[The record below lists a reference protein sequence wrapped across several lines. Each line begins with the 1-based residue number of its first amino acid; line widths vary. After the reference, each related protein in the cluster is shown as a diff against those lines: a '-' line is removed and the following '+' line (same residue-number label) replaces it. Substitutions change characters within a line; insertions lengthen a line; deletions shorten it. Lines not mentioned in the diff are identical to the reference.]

1 MNILSFVSRCS
12 LVALVSFFASCLA
25 WANDVSSVRLWRS
38 PDNTRLVFDLASPVE
53 YKIIPLSSPDR
64 LVIDL
69 KDATLKS
76 SFKGIDLS
84 ETPIVKIRHAVRNKG
99 DLRVVLDLKMAIQP
113 RSFLLKPNGDAGHR
127 LVVDLNDAT
136 SAKQSAEVVTTE
148 PKNDARRDIVVAID
162 AGHGGEDPGASG
174 PNKVREKHVVLAIAK
189 QLAEQINRQPG
200 YRAELVR
207 KGDYYVKH
215 KRRWEIAREKRADLF
230 LSIHADAFTDPR
242 AKGSSVY
249 ALSRKGTTS
258 AMARFLADSENVDLA
273 GEVSLGD
280 HEEMVQ
286 KTLTDLVMTSSL
298 VSSIDVG
305 ERIIKQMGGMTDLHS
320 KRVELAN
327 FRVLKA
333 PDIPSILVETGFI
346 SNPKEERKLSD
357 KRHQQKLAEAIT
369 QGIKEYF
376 EESPPMGT
384 LVAWQK
390 DNRNASEHVIQR
402 GDTLSK
408 IAALYDT
415 SVAQLKRENALKNNV
430 IHVGQTLRIPRS

>member
-1 MNILSFVSRCS
+1 MIRR
-12 LVALVSFFASCLA
+12 VAITTLTTALLLLGLATPA

-38 PDNTRLVFDLASPVE
+38 PDHTRLVFDLDQPVD

-69 KDATLKS
+69 TEVRLKT
-76 SFKGIDLS
+76 SFKKLDLS
-84 ETPIVKIRHAVRNKG
+84 DTPIVKIRHAKRNKG
-99 DLRVVLDLKMAIQP
+99 DLRVVLDLKTSVQP

-127 LVVDLNDAT
+127 LVLDLNDVAT
-136 SAKQSAEVVTTE
+136 SKAPAVAASE
-148 PKNDARRDIVVAID
+148 PKPNAKRDIVVAID

-174 PNKVREKHVVLAIAK
+174 PSKVREKHVVLAISQK
-189 QLAEQINRQPG
+189 LADEINRKPG
-200 YRAELVR
+200 YRAVLVR
-207 KGDYYVKH
+207 TGDYYVKH
-215 KRRWEIAREKRADLF
+215 KRRWEIARENRADLF

-242 AKGSSVY
+242 ARGSSVY

-305 ERIIKQMGGMTDLHS
+305 ERIIGQMGNMTDLHS

-333 PDIPSILVETGFI
+333 PDIPSILIETGFI

-357 KRHQQKLAEAIT
+357 KKHQQKLAQAIT
-369 QGIKEYF
+369 KGVMAYF
-376 EESPPMGT
+376 EENPPMGT
-384 LVAWQK
+384 MIAWQK
-390 DNRNASEHVIQR
+390 DNKNASEHVIQR
-402 GDTLSK
+402 GETLSK
-408 IAALYDT
+408 IASLYNT
-415 SVAQLKRENALKNNV
+415 SVAQLKRENALKSNV

>member
-1 MNILSFVSRCS
+1 MNFRTYLTTV
-12 LVALVSFFASCLA
+12 LA
-25 WANDVSSVRLWRS
+25 TLLLNVFWVVPVYANEVSSVRVWRS
-38 PDNTRLVFDLASPVE
+38 PENTRLVFDLAAPLE
-53 YKIIPLSSPDR
+53 YNIIPLSSPDR

-69 KDATLKS
+69 QQAKLKT
-76 SFKGIDLS
+76 SFKSLDLKD
-84 ETPIVKIRHAVRNKG
+84 TPIVKIRHAVRNKN
-99 DLRVVLDLKMAIQP
+99 DLRVVLDLNAAVQP

-127 LVVDLNDAT
+127 LVVDLNDVAT
-136 SAKQSAEVVTTE
+136 TKPTPTVVASE
-148 PKNDARRDIVVAID
+148 PQKDARRDIVVAID

-174 PNKVREKHVVLAIAK
+174 PTKVREKHVVLAIAK
-189 QLAEQINRQPG
+189 QLQEEINKQPG
-200 YRAELVR
+200 YRAVLVR
-207 KGDYYVKH
+207 TGDYYVKH
-215 KRRWEIAREKRADLF
+215 KRRWEKARENRADLF
-230 LSIHADAFTDPR
+230 MSIHADAFTDPR

-258 AMARFLADSENVDLA
+258 AMARFLANSENVDLA

-298 VSSIDVG
+298 VNSIAVG
-305 ERIIKQMGGMTDLHS
+305 ERIIGEMGRMTDLHS

-333 PDIPSILVETGFI
+333 PDIPSILIETGFI
-346 SNPKEERKLSD
+346 SNPKEERQLND
-357 KRHQQKLAEAIT
+357 KKYQKTLAQAIT
-369 QGIKEYF
+369 RGVLAYF

-384 LVAWQK
+384 LIAWQK
-390 DNRNASEHVIQR
+390 DNQKAAEHVIKR

-408 IAALYDT
+408 VAAMYSI
-415 SVAQLKRENALKNNV
+415 SVAQLKQENGLKSNV

>member
-1 MNILSFVSRCS
+1 MIRRVAITTLTTALLILG
-12 LVALVSFFASCLA
+12 LATPA

-38 PDNTRLVFDLASPVE
+38 PDHTRLVFDLDQPVD
-53 YKIIPLSSPDR
+53 YKIIPLTAPDR

-69 KDATLKS
+69 TDARLKT
-76 SFKGIDLS
+76 SFKKLDLS
-84 ETPIVKIRHAVRNKG
+84 DTPIVKIRHAKRNKG
-99 DLRVVLDLKMAIQP
+99 DLRVVLDLKTNVQP

-127 LVVDLNDAT
+127 LVLDLNDVTA
-136 SAKQSAEVVTTE
+136 AKAPAVAASE
-148 PKNDARRDIVVAID
+148 PKPDTKRDIVVAID

-174 PNKVREKHVVLAIAK
+174 PSRVREKHVVLAIAQK
-189 QLAEQINRQPG
+189 LADEINRKPG
-200 YRAELVR
+200 YRAVLVR
-207 KGDYYVKH
+207 TGDYYVKH
-215 KRRWEIAREKRADLF
+215 KRRWEIARENRADLF

-242 AKGSSVY
+242 ARGSSVY

-305 ERIIKQMGGMTDLHS
+305 ERIISQMGNMTDLHS

-333 PDIPSILVETGFI
+333 PDIPSILIETGFI

-357 KRHQQKLAEAIT
+357 KKHQQKLAQAIT
-369 QGIKEYF
+369 RGVMAYF
-376 EESPPMGT
+376 EENPPMGT
-384 LVAWQK
+384 MIAWQK
-390 DNRNASEHVIQR
+390 DNKNASEHVIQR
-402 GDTLSK
+402 GETLSK
-408 IAALYDT
+408 IASLYNT
-415 SVAQLKRENALKNNV
+415 SVAQLKRENALNSNV

>member
-1 MNILSFVSRCS
+1 MIRRVVITTLTTALLILG
-12 LVALVSFFASCLA
+12 LATPA

-38 PDNTRLVFDLASPVE
+38 PDHTRLVFDLDQPVD
-53 YKIIPLSSPDR
+53 YKIIPLTAPDR

-69 KDATLKS
+69 TDARLKT
-76 SFKGIDLS
+76 SFKKLDLS
-84 ETPIVKIRHAVRNKG
+84 DTPIVKIRHAKRNKG
-99 DLRVVLDLKMAIQP
+99 DLRVVLDLKTNVQP

-127 LVVDLNDAT
+127 LVLDLNDVTA
-136 SAKQSAEVVTTE
+136 AKAPAVVASE
-148 PKNDARRDIVVAID
+148 PKPDTKRDIVVAID

-174 PNKVREKHVVLAIAK
+174 PSRVREKHVVLAIAQK
-189 QLAEQINRQPG
+189 LADEINRKPG
-200 YRAELVR
+200 YRAVLVR
-207 KGDYYVKH
+207 TGDYYVKH
-215 KRRWEIAREKRADLF
+215 KRRWEIARENRADLF

-242 AKGSSVY
+242 ARGSSVY

-305 ERIIKQMGGMTDLHS
+305 ERIISQMGNMTDLHS

-333 PDIPSILVETGFI
+333 PDIPSILIETGFI

-357 KRHQQKLAEAIT
+357 KKHQQKLAQAIT
-369 QGIKEYF
+369 RGVMAYF
-376 EESPPMGT
+376 EENPPMGT
-384 LVAWQK
+384 MIAWQK
-390 DNRNASEHVIQR
+390 DNKNASEHVIQR
-402 GDTLSK
+402 GETLSK
-408 IAALYDT
+408 IASLYNA
-415 SVAQLKRENALKNNV
+415 SVAQLKRENALNSNV

>member
-1 MNILSFVSRCS
+1 MIRRVVITTLTTALLILG
-12 LVALVSFFASCLA
+12 LATPA

-38 PDNTRLVFDLASPVE
+38 PDHTRLVFDLDQPVD
-53 YKIIPLSSPDR
+53 YKIIPLTAPDR

-69 KDATLKS
+69 TDARLKT
-76 SFKGIDLS
+76 SFKKLDLS
-84 ETPIVKIRHAVRNKG
+84 DTPIVKIRHAKRNKG
-99 DLRVVLDLKMAIQP
+99 DLRVVLDLKTNVQP

-127 LVVDLNDAT
+127 LVLDLNDVTA
-136 SAKQSAEVVTTE
+136 AKAPAVVASE
-148 PKNDARRDIVVAID
+148 PKPDTKRDIVVAID

-174 PNKVREKHVVLAIAK
+174 PSRVREKHVVLAIAQK
-189 QLAEQINRQPG
+189 LADEINRKPG
-200 YRAELVR
+200 YRAVLVR
-207 KGDYYVKH
+207 TGDYYVKH
-215 KRRWEIAREKRADLF
+215 KRRWEIARENRADLF

-242 AKGSSVY
+242 ARGSSVY

-305 ERIIKQMGGMTDLHS
+305 ERIISQMGNMTDLHS

-333 PDIPSILVETGFI
+333 PDIPSILIETGFI

-357 KRHQQKLAEAIT
+357 KKHQQKLAQAIT
-369 QGIKEYF
+369 RGVMAYF
-376 EESPPMGT
+376 EENPPMGT
-384 LVAWQK
+384 MIAWQK
-390 DNRNASEHVIQR
+390 DNKNASEHVIQR
-402 GDTLSK
+402 GETLSK
-408 IAALYDT
+408 IASLYNT
-415 SVAQLKRENALKNNV
+415 SVAQLKRENALNSNV

>member
-1 MNILSFVSRCS
+1 MIRLYAIKNLVFSLLCLSFV
-12 LVALVSFFASCLA
+12 LPA

-38 PDNTRLVFDLASPVE
+38 PDHTRLVFDIDKPVE
-53 YKIIPLSSPDR
+53 YKIIPLTSPDR
-64 LVIDL
+64 LVIDIGDAHL
-69 KDATLKS
+69 KA
-76 SFKGIDLS
+76 SFRSLELAD
-84 ETPIVKIRHAVRNKG
+84 TPINRIRHAKRNKN
-99 DLRVVLDLKMAIQP
+99 DLRVVLDLKNNVQP
-113 RSFLLKPNGDAGHR
+113 RSFLLKPSGDAGHR
-127 LVVDLNDAT
+127 LVIDLNDVNLKKAPTIAT
-136 SAKQSAEVVTTE
+136 SE
-148 PKNDARRDIVVAID
+148 PKADSKRDIVVAID

-174 PNKVREKHVVLAIAK
+174 PSKVREKHVVLTIAK
-189 QLAEQINRQPG
+189 RLADEINSQPG
-200 YRAELVR
+200 YRALLVR
-207 KGDYYVKH
+207 TGDYYLKH
-215 KRRWEIAREKRADLF
+215 KRRWEIARENRADLF
-230 LSIHADAFTDPR
+230 ISVHADAFTDPR
-242 AKGSSVY
+242 ARGSSVY

-305 ERIIKQMGGMTDLHS
+305 ERIIGHMGKMTDLHS

-346 SNPKEERKLSD
+346 SNPKEERKLTN
-357 KRHQQKLAEAIT
+357 KTHQQKLARAIT
-369 QGIKEYF
+369 QGVKAYF
-376 EESPPMGT
+376 EENPPMGT
-384 LVAWQK
+384 LIAWQK
-390 DNRNASEHVIQR
+390 DNKNAGEHVIKR

-408 IAALYDT
+408 IASLYNT
-415 SVAQLKRENALKNNV
+415 SVTQLKRENALKSNV